1 MKAATLLL
9 LALFTGASH
18 AAEGLITITSP
29 HSVQETADRLEK
41 AVTDAGF
48 TLAVRWDHARGAA
61 KVGLELRPE
70 QLLIFGKP
78 KAGTLLMQSSPTA
91 GIDLPMKY
99 LVWQDEKGKVQVA
112 WNDPAW
118 IAARH
123 GITDRAKLVAKMQ
136 AVLRRLAEQGVAP

>member
-1 MKAATLLL
+1 MKIIAFLFLSLLSTV
-9 LALFTGASH
+9 AV
-18 AAEGLITITSP
+18 AAEGLIVIDSP
-29 HSVQETADRLEK
+29 YGVDETTDRLEK
-41 AVTDAGF
+41 VVKEAGF
-48 TLAVRWDHARGAA
+48 TIAVRWNHGKGAE

-91 GIDLPMKY
+91 GIDLPVKY
-99 LVWQDEKGKVQVA
+99 LVWEDARGKVHVA

-123 GITDRAKLVAKMQ
+123 GISDRAGLVKKMQ
-136 AVLRRLAEQGVAP
+136 GALRKLAEKGVAP

>member
-1 MKAATLLL
+1 MKTITLLFLSL
-9 LALFTGASH
+9 LSAVTV
-18 AAEGLITITSP
+18 AAEGLVVIDSP
-29 HSVQETADRLEK
+29 YSVNETADRLEK
-41 AVTDAGF
+41 AVKEAGF
-48 TLAVRWDHARGAA
+48 TLAVRWDHAKGAEKA
-61 KVGLELRPE
+61 GLKLRPE

-99 LVWQDEKGKVQVA
+99 LVWQDEGGKVHVA

-123 GITDRAKLVAKMQ
+123 GITDRAGLVKKMQ
-136 AVLRRLAEQGVAP
+136 GALRKLAEKGVAR

>member
-1 MKAATLLL
+1 MKLVTFLFLSLLSM
-9 LALFTGASH
+9 LAV
-18 AAEGLITITSP
+18 AAEGLIIVDSP
-29 HSVQETADRLEK
+29 YSVDETTDRLEK
-41 AVTDAGF
+41 GVEEAGF
-48 TLAVRWDHARGAA
+48 TIAVRWNHGKGAER
-61 KVGLELRPE
+61 VGLELRPE

-99 LVWQDEKGKVQVA
+99 LVWEDAQGQVHVA

-123 GITDRAKLVAKMQ
+123 GITDRAGLVQKMQ
-136 AVLRRLAEQGVAP
+136 GALRGLAEQALGR